1 MCKDTSLI
9 VARHERQLWT
19 ISWKHEWTTYYHF
32 HETLVQGRGLEV
44 EILAYHNEVP
54 RSDLPLQFWRP
65 PPAKADREAA
75 MTDQAPAS
83 AKSIPSCMQAFQK
96 GTNKWFCLFY
106 LCCSQK
112 KKFFFGAAYMFRNHM
127 SGKKLLCHNHEVF
140 MKGTHITAASSS
152 QCVESST
159 RSKRCRWVPHT
170 LCRDWQQPGQI
181 LKWISAALHKE
192 YTVMSPLND
201 PNNVPY
207 REIDSPSFALLYQ
220 HNISHEYSALKHH

>member
-1 MCKDTSLI
+1 MKCLDLI
-9 VARHERQLWT
+9 RHSSSGGRLLPRQT
-19 ISWKHEWTTYYHF
+19 
-32 HETLVQGRGLEV
+32 G
-44 EILAYHNEVP
+44 
-54 RSDLPLQFWRP
+54 RP
-65 PPAKADREAA
+65 PWQTRPQLQPSPFQAA
-75 MTDQAPAS
+75 CRPFRKEPTNGS
-83 AKSIPSCMQAFQK
+83 VSSISVALK
-96 GTNKWFCLFY
+96 
-106 LCCSQK
+106 K

-170 LCRDWQQPGQI
+170 LCSDWQQPGQI